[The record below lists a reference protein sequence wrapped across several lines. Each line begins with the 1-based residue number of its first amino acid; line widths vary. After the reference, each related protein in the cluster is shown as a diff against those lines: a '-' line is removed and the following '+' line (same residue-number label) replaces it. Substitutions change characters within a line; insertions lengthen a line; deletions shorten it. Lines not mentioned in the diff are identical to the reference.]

1 MKIFHRNV
9 VIPRKRRDRYTRRAL
24 NYKTASGVYPVKSAG
39 REALK
44 AYSEYYPAPKGMHL
58 HHPLIPFESIIEVF
72 MLDYPLGIP
81 VAYTN
86 MRYEFQQWVAMEFA
100 RFHDDILKSHEGAAL
115 WLLTPEDHRAIHSEM
130 RKENKER
137 EIIKH
142 WVEVLKEEKGG

>member
-1 MKIFHRNV
+1 MTPNV
-9 VIPRKRRDRYTRRAL
+9 VIPKKRRDRYTRRSL
-24 NYKTASGVYPVKSAG
+24 DYKTASGAYPVKSAG

-44 AYSEYYPAPKGMHL
+44 AFSEYYPAPKGMHL

-72 MLDYPLGIP
+72 MDDYPLGIP

-100 RFHDDILKSHEGAAL
+100 RYHDDVLKSHEGAAL

-130 RKENKER
+130 RKGNKEKEVIRKWTEILR
-137 EIIKH
+137 EERRGI
-142 WVEVLKEEKGG
+142 V